1 MGIVPAAG
9 HLVHMPGH
17 IWLVLGDYEM
27 AAAVNDRAA
36 EVDRQY
42 LAATGVTQ
50 SAYVGYYIHNMHFVT
65 FARAMQG
72 RMKEAMRAADEIA
85 QAVKPMV
92 EAMPDMV
99 DGFASMPLFAR
110 VRFQRWDDLL
120 AAPAPPE
127 KLTISTALRHYG
139 RALAFQAKGRHA
151 DAASEQTA
159 FESARGKVPASA
171 MWGNN
176 KPAEMFAVAAEVLA
190 ARLADSPAN
199 AVSRWRR
206 AVELQDA
213 FVYDEPPAWYYPVRE
228 SLGAALLRAG
238 KAADA
243 EAVFREGIRRSPR
256 NGRMLFGLRESLK
269 AQQNAEAAEW
279 VDREYREAWKRAEV
293 AVRIEDL

>member
-1 MGIVPAAG
+1 M
-9 HLVHMPGH
+9 
-17 IWLVLGDYEM
+17 
-27 AAAVNDRAA
+27 
-36 EVDRQY
+36 
-42 LAATGVTQ
+42 AATGVTQ
-50 SAYVGYYIHNMHFVT
+50 SSYVGYYIHNMHFVT
-65 FARAMQG
+65 YARAMQG
-72 RMKEAMRAADEIA
+72 RMKESIRAADEIA
-85 QAVKPMV
+85 AAVKPMV

-99 DGFASMPLFAR
+99 DAFALHAAVRAR
-110 VRFQRWDDLL
+110 AF
-120 AAPAPPE
+120 PALGRSAGRARHRRRSSP
-127 KLTISTALRHYG
+127 INAALRHYG

-151 DAASEQTA
+151 DAVSEQTA
-159 FESARGKVPASA
+159 FEAARAKVPASA

-190 ARLADSPAN
+190 ARLADSPAD
-199 AVSRWRR
+199 AVPRWQR

-243 EAVFREGIRRSPR
+243 EAVFREGLRRSPR

-279 VDREYREAWKRAEV
+279 VDREFREAWKRAEV
-293 AVRIEDL
+293 TVRLEDL